1 MSERKIGV
9 ILSYVY
15 TISQVLVNFIYIKL
29 LLSIIGQSE
38 YGLYQI
44 VASLIAYL

>member
-15 TISQVLVNFIYIKL
+15 TISQVLVNFGNPQL
-29 LLSIIGQSE
+29 DR
-38 YGLYQI
+38 
-44 VASLIAYL
+44 VD